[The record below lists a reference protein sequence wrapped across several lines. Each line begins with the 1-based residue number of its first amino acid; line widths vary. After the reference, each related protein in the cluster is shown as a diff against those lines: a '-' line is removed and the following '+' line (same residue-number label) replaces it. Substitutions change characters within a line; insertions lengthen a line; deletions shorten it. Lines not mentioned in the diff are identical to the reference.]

1 MVIMMNKTEA
11 KRKIIAYFQERNI
24 QYFEHVHAGGS
35 CIVVLL
41 TGYSQC
47 PDSALEV
54 SFEFFDSDM
63 ECNIYYTEN
72 ASSWIKERAD
82 DLSDLYRLM
91 NFINA
96 RVWPATPDG
105 YGVPHYLYT
114 SRIYITEDGAYD
126 ITAATEIDYEH
137 YELAPLETEDY
148 CTAAI
153 PELMAKLSTPI
164 FFVLLKEM
172 TVRDAIAYIKQ
183 TVLQE
188 TIE

>member
-1 MVIMMNKTEA
+1 MVIMDRTEA
-11 KRKIIAYFQERNI
+11 KKKIVSCLKERNI
-24 QYFEHVHAGGS
+24 QYFEHIHASGS

-54 SFEFFDSDM
+54 SFEFFDTDM

-72 ASSWIKERAD
+72 ASSWIEERAD

-105 YGVPHYLYT
+105 YGAPRRLYT
-114 SRIYITEDGAYD
+114 PRIYITEGGDYG
-126 ITAATEIDYEH
+126 ITATTAIDYDH

-153 PELMAKLSTPI
+153 PELMAKLATPI

>member
-1 MVIMMNKTEA
+1 
-11 KRKIIAYFQERNI
+11 
-24 QYFEHVHAGGS
+24 
-35 CIVVLL
+35 
-41 TGYSQC
+41 
-47 PDSALEV
+47 
-54 SFEFFDSDM
+54 
-63 ECNIYYTEN
+63 
-72 ASSWIKERAD
+72 
-82 DLSDLYRLM
+82 M

-105 YGVPHYLYT
+105 YGAPRRLYT
-114 SRIYITEDGAYD
+114 PRIYITEGGDYG
-126 ITAATEIDYEH
+126 ITATTEIDYDH

-153 PELMAKLSTPI
+153 PELMAKLATPI

>member
-1 MVIMMNKTEA
+1 MVIVNKTEA
-11 KRKIIAYFQERNI
+11 KKKIIAYLKERNI
-24 QYFEHVHAGGS
+24 QYFEHVHVGGS

-54 SFEFFDSDM
+54 SFDFFDNGM
-63 ECNIYYTEN
+63 ECRVYYTE
-72 ASSWIKERAD
+72 SGSGWIKERAD

-105 YGVPHYLYT
+105 YGVFHHLYT
-114 SRIYITEDGAYD
+114 PRVYITEDGNYD
-126 ITAATEIDYEH
+126 ITAATAIDYDH
-137 YELAPLETEDY
+137 YELAALETEDY

-172 TVRDAIAYIKQ
+172 TVRDAIAYIKE
-183 TVLQE
+183 VILQE